1 MLGLGEPAAVG
12 YGLICEQGATG
23 MKQQLKATIQRLMKP
38 GMAETHA
45 KIDAIEHLLRARS
58 GGEVAVWRGGLLDG
72 RAVNADGS
80 EDPALTPKY
89 RDELNFWVGV
99 ARDPKQLADAGGYQ
113 TAFGTWQRQ
122 RLVELG
128 QFVGLEDTDEART
141 AWCAQQ
147 SVVEI
152 GAGPY
157 PSVAEARWRRTVAV
171 DPIAEGYVVEDL
183 LPTHAHADE
192 VTYIAAAGENIPLPA
207 GFADLVIIENC
218 LDHVSDPPRVMG
230 EMRRLLRPGGF
241 MWLLVDLM
249 DYSDHMHP
257 HSFSEDKLRALI
269 ASCGYEVVKD
279 RKSDHKSHPQAY
291 GEYRAL
297 LRKPALI
304 PAGDSVAEPKPA
316 AQAVAQSV

>member
-1 MLGLGEPAAVG
+1 
-12 YGLICEQGATG
+12 
-23 MKQQLKATIQRLMKP
+23 MKQQLKKTVQRLMRP

-45 KIDAIEHLLRARS
+45 KIDALEHLLRTQKS
-58 GGEVAVWRGGLLDG
+58 GEVAVWRGGLIDG
-72 RAVNADGS
+72 KAINADGT
-80 EDPALTPKY
+80 EDPSLTPKY
-89 RDELNFWVGV
+89 RDELNFWVGI
-99 ARDPKQLADAGGYQ
+99 ARDPNQLADAGGYQ
-113 TAFGTWQRQ
+113 KAFGSWQRQ

-128 QFVGLEDTDEART
+128 QFAGVEDTDEARA
-141 AWCAQQ
+141 AWFRQQ

-157 PSVAEARWRRTVAV
+157 PSIAEAQWRRAVAV

-183 LPTHAHADE
+183 LPTDAHADE
-192 VTYIAAAGENIPLPA
+192 VTYIAAAGEHIPLPA
-207 GFADLVIIENC
+207 GFADIIVIENC

-269 ASCGYEVVKD
+269 ASTGYEVVGE
-279 RKSDHKSHPQAY
+279 RTSDHKSHPEAY

-297 LRKPALI
+297 LRKPVPVGSQTEA
-304 PAGDSVAEPKPA
+304 KPN
-316 AQAVAQSV
+316 AVPQHA